1 MGSGAFNI
9 VTYTFRWCDALF
21 IWGMS
26 LQNHSNPFKY
36 TSIKWMQL
44 PISSYTLCTIR
55 RAVCFLLT
63 HGFCCLPCL
72 WCHWQVFPLF
82 IPNWG
87 RRQGLGSCRFQPRFN
102 EIPVKLPIR
111 KLCVTCTSQGAG
123 RAGRGTLELFYEV
136 FPS

>member
-1 MGSGAFNI
+1 M
-9 VTYTFRWCDALF
+9 DAASYFFIHSMHHQTGCVLPADTWLLLF
-21 IWGMS
+21 ALS
-26 LQNHSNPFKY
+26 LVS
-36 TSIKWMQL
+36 L
-44 PISSYTLCTIR
+44 AGVSSL
-55 RAVCFLLT
+55 
-63 HGFCCLPCL
+63 
-72 WCHWQVFPLF
+72 